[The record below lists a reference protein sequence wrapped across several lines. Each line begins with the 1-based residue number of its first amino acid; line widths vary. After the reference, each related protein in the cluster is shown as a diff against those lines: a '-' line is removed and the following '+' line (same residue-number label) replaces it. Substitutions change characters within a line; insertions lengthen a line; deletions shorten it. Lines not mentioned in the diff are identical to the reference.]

1 MITIT
6 PPKYITDVQG
16 ETISAII
23 PIDEYNE
30 LIKIAELY
38 EEMEDIELY
47 FEGKEEVEPAEPAE
61 IVFKRIEEKR
71 AKNE

>member
-6 PPKYITDVQG
+6 QPKYITDVQG

-47 FEGKEEVEPAEPAE
+47 FEGKEEGEPAEPAE